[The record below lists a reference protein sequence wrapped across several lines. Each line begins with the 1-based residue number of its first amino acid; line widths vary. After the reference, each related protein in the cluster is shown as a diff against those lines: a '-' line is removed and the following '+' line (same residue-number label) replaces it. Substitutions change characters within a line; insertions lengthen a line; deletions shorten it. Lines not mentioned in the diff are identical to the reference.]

1 MKQISSRFSIAV
13 HALSLI
19 AQFPSQSTGEFIA
32 SSVNTNPV
40 IVRKIVGMLKK
51 AGLVTVR
58 AGVGGASLAK
68 APEEITLLNVYLAV
82 GSTDHGELFNFH
94 DAPNPLCPVGLRIE
108 GALRSHMREAQLAME
123 RKLADVTLRQLI
135 EEMQEQPNMR

>member
-19 AQFPSQSTGEFIA
+19 AQFPSQCTGEFIA
-32 SSVNTNPV
+32 GSVNTNPV
-40 IVRKIVGMLKK
+40 IVRKMIAMLKK

-58 AGVGGASLAK
+58 PGVGGTSLTK
-68 APEEITLLNVYLAV
+68 APEDISLLDVYRAV
-82 GSTDHGELFNFH
+82 GSTDDGELFNFH
-94 DAPNPLCPVGLRIE
+94 DAPNPLCPVGQRIE

-123 RKLADVTLRQLI
+123 RKLAGVTLRQLI
-135 EEMQEQPNMR
+135 AEMQEQSNTR